1 MEEEKEMA
9 MRLMN
14 QISISRRP
22 DLDTLPRLF
31 WSRVIEWSERT
42 AMRQKKFGI
51 WKDISWREYG
61 EKVKHVALGL
71 VQLGLERGDFVG
83 ILSENTPEW
92 LFCDIGILTAGGV
105 SVGIYASNS
114 AHQVAYVS
122 NNCGAKFIICGDE
135 EQLDKLLEVRKS
147 LPQLRK
153 IIVVDMKGLRHF
165 SDSMIIAF
173 EELLGLGEDM
183 AHRYPALFESLVHEG
198 RPEDLAILIYTSGTT
213 GPPKG
218 SMISHRNLFFTAKA
232 SLSVNSAHLDDETLN
247 FLPLSHILERLFS
260 MVVPMTSG
268 TISNFAE
275 GMDTIAQDIREV
287 SPTIF
292 IAVPRIWEKFY
303 SSLVLRVKDSTPL
316 EKLAYKWAMGIGK
329 KFAVYRSRFKKPPF
343 YLGIVYKLAY
353 WAVLKNLRKFIG
365 LDRNRYSISG
375 AAPISHDLLDFYR
388 SLDIDIREGYGL
400 TESTG
405 AAIGHYPGGYK
416 FGTVGKPLP
425 GVSVK
430 IADDGEIL
438 IKSPGIFMG
447 YLGDSTKT
455 GETVVDG
462 WLHTGDIG
470 QIDEDGHIIILDR
483 KKDII
488 ITAGGKNITPSEIEN
503 QLKFSPYIN
512 DAVVVGDRRK
522 YLTCLIMIDDE
533 NTIIYAQ
540 DNRIPFTTYASLTKA
555 PEINKL
561 IQKEVDT
568 VNQKL
573 SGVETIKK
581 FRLINIQLTVD
592 DDEVTPT
599 GKLKRKIVSE
609 KFKDL
614 IEEMYRE

>member
-1 MEEEKEMA
+1 MA
-9 MRLMN
+9 MN
-14 QISISRRP
+14 QLNKTVISRRP
-22 DLDTLPRLF
+22 NLDLDRIPRLF
-31 WSRVIEWSERT
+31 WSRVEEWSERT
-42 AMRQKKFGI
+42 AIRQKRFGI

-61 EKVKHVALGL
+61 EKVKYVALGL
-71 VQLGLERGDFVG
+71 VQLGLERGDFVA

-92 LFCDIGILTAGGV
+92 LFCDIGILSAGGV

-114 AHQVAYVS
+114 ANQVAYDME
-122 NNCGAKFIICGDE
+122 NCGAKFIVAGDE
-135 EQLDKLLEVRKS
+135 EQLDKILEIREA

-153 IIVVDMKGLRHF
+153 IIIVDMKGLTHF
-165 SDSMIIAF
+165 SDSMIITF
-173 EELLGLGEDM
+173 EELLGLGESM
-183 AHRYPALFESLVHEG
+183 ADRNPGLFEGLVHEG
-198 RPEDLAILIYTSGTT
+198 KPEDLAILIYTSGTT

-232 SLSVNSAHLDDETLN
+232 SLSINSAHIDDETLN

-260 MVVPMTSG
+260 MVIPMTSG

-303 SSLVLRVKDSTPL
+303 SSLILRVKDSTPL
-316 EKLAYKWAMGIGK
+316 EKLAFKWTMGIGK
-329 KFAVYRSRFKKPPF
+329 KVAVYRSRSKKPPF
-343 YLGIVYKLAY
+343 YLGIAYKLAY
-353 WAVLKNLRKFIG
+353 WAVLKNLRKFLG

-388 SLDIDIREGYGL
+388 SLGIDIREGYGL

-405 AAIGHYPGGYK
+405 AAIGHYPGDYK

-447 YLGDSTKT
+447 YLGDPTKT

-462 WLHTGDIG
+462 WLYTGDVG
-470 QIDEDGHIIILDR
+470 EIDEDGHVIILDR

-503 QLKFSPYIN
+503 QLKFSPYIT
-512 DAVVVGDRRK
+512 DSVVIGDRRK

-533 NTIIYAQ
+533 NTMKYAQ

-561 IQKEVDT
+561 IQKEVDA

-581 FRLINIQLTVD
+581 FRLIDIVLTVD

-599 GKLKRKIVSE
+599 SKLKRKIVSE